1 MIEIELE
8 VEGYPFF
15 LFLFTAFALL
25 LPTSYYATRKT
36 TYLHTLPTYK
46 STFNNSLATV
56 LNTTYSLPA
65 LRLSTY
71 VCLQRYI
78 NTEFSL
84 SHCTKR
90 VWCVTAVNEFS
101 GGNRVSALLEG
112 SDFCGCR
119 GCCAVDKESLKMVR
133 DGDRRE
139 EFPRGIYSSR
149 WAVHWVVLTGD
160 KSCMGRDE
168 IGGAFDQKG
177 MDALEHIV
185 NEFVPVSA
193 HFPAFDDAGVVAID
207 SDML

>member
-1 MIEIELE
+1 M
-8 VEGYPFF
+8 
-15 LFLFTAFALL
+15 
-25 LPTSYYATRKT
+25 
-36 TYLHTLPTYK
+36 
-46 STFNNSLATV
+46 
-56 LNTTYSLPA
+56 
-65 LRLSTY
+65 
-71 VCLQRYI
+71 
-78 NTEFSL
+78 
-84 SHCTKR
+84 
-90 VWCVTAVNEFS
+90 TAVNEFS
-101 GGNRVSALLEG
+101 GRNRVSALLEG

-139 EFPRGIYSSR
+139 EFPRGIYSLR
-149 WAVHWVVLTGD
+149 WAVHWVVLAGD

-207 SDML
+207 SDMLGAVNAAREGAKQELESHCFCPCNVSLAIEHLPTWEELPGSPLLSNDDSNTDARASI